1 MKNDIIVAID
11 KLTVKSSS
19 VEYPIFTVKLR
30 VTFTYIFSYTEM
42 QGRFIKTQ
50 LVSNYTIQLN
60 SPPKI
65 CSNGNILL
73 WNYFSY
79 LTFN

>member
-30 VTFTYIFSYTEM
+30 VTFTYIFFLHWNAGKIYKNPTRLQLYYS
-42 QGRFIKTQ
+42 IK
-50 LVSNYTIQLN
+50 
-60 SPPKI
+60 
-65 CSNGNILL
+65 
-73 WNYFSY
+73 FSSK
-79 LTFN
+79 NVQ